1 MTQKKTLK
9 LPKLIGHRGV
19 KDLCPENTLES
30 ILKAFD
36 LGLSFVEIDVKIS
49 KDRVPIL
56 LHDDTLDRTTNG
68 SGLAIDYD
76 YANIKKLDAGK
87 FFYKENTNIF
97 VPKLEDILSL
107 CTNNYGNLKSA
118 INDIENAINLYN
130 QGIKIAKK
138 KNINSL
144 VFLNHLAVAF
154 QSLNKLT
161 ETIETVNKILKIDP
175 NNVNAHQILSSIKK
189 YSLTN
194 EETMNHIS
202 QMKKILS
209 EENFGDD
216 QKGIISF
223 ALGKAYDDLKDSD
236 EAIKFLSIGNKM
248 MHKIRNSNIAEE
260 INTINDMKKNK
271 AKELLWF
278 LEHNSIF
285 TAGTSAKEI
294 DQNIKDKNL
303 NFMRYLWNLQ

>member
-76 YANIKKLDAGK
+76 YENIKKLDAGK

-107 CTNNYGNLKSA
+107 CTNNNGNL
-118 INDIENAINLYN
+118 NIELKPNKKFEKENVYQIY
-130 QGIKIAKK
+130 KII
-138 KNINSL
+138 KNINQIDIFFSSFDMISIL
-144 VFLNHLAVAF
+144 EISKLYPQSIRSFLLDDFKEYNIDDLINISINHDLKICG
-154 QSLNKLT
+154 LN
-161 ETIETVNKILKIDP
+161 IEIVTTDIINKIK
-175 NNVNAHQILSSIKK
+175 
-189 YSLTN
+189 
-194 EETMNHIS
+194 E
-202 QMKKILS
+202 
-209 EENFGDD
+209 
-216 QKGIISF
+216 
-223 ALGKAYDDLKDSD
+223 
-236 EAIKFLSIGNKM
+236 
-248 MHKIRNSNIAEE
+248 SNIAITVYSGKN
-260 INTINDMKKNK
+260 INLSSANDIFS
-271 AKELLWF
+271 LGVD
-278 LEHNSIF
+278 SIF
-285 TAGTSAKEI
+285 I
-294 DQNIKDKNL
+294 DNPLDLLGK
-303 NFMRYLWNLQ
+303 F

>member
-76 YANIKKLDAGK
+76 YENIKKLDAGK

-107 CTNNYGNLKSA
+107 CTNYNGNL
-118 INDIENAINLYN
+118 NIELKPNKKFEKENVYQIY
-130 QGIKIAKK
+130 KIT
-138 KNINSL
+138 KNINQIDIFFSSFDMISIL
-144 VFLNHLAVAF
+144 EISKLYPQSIRSFLLDDFKEYNIDDLISISINHD
-154 QSLNKLT
+154 
-161 ETIETVNKILKIDP
+161 LKICGLNIDLVSSDIIKKIKKS
-175 NNVNAHQILSSIKK
+175 NISITVYSEKKINLSSANEIF
-189 YSLTN
+189 SLGVDSIFVDN
-194 EETMNHIS
+194 PID
-202 QMKKILS
+202 L
-209 EENFGDD
+209 
-216 QKGIISF
+216 
-223 ALGKAYDDLKDSD
+223 LGK
-236 EAIKFLSIGNKM
+236 F
-248 MHKIRNSNIAEE
+248 
-260 INTINDMKKNK
+260 
-271 AKELLWF
+271 
-278 LEHNSIF
+278 
-285 TAGTSAKEI
+285 
-294 DQNIKDKNL
+294 
-303 NFMRYLWNLQ
+303 

>member
-76 YANIKKLDAGK
+76 YENIKKLDAGK

-107 CTNNYGNLKSA
+107 CTNNNGNLNIELKPNKNFEKENVYQVYKLTKNLNQIDIFFSSFDMISILEISKLYPQSIRSFLLDDFKEYNIDDLISISINHDLKICGLNIDLVNADIIKKIKESNMA
-118 INDIENAINLYN
+118 ITVYSD
-130 QGIKIAKK
+130 
-138 KNINSL
+138 KNIN
-144 VFLNHLAVAF
+144 
-154 QSLNKLT
+154 
-161 ETIETVNKILKIDP
+161 
-175 NNVNAHQILSSIKK
+175 LSSANDIF
-189 YSLTN
+189 SIGVDSIFVDNPLD
-194 EETMNHIS
+194 
-202 QMKKILS
+202 L
-209 EENFGDD
+209 
-216 QKGIISF
+216 
-223 ALGKAYDDLKDSD
+223 LGK
-236 EAIKFLSIGNKM
+236 F
-248 MHKIRNSNIAEE
+248 
-260 INTINDMKKNK
+260 
-271 AKELLWF
+271 
-278 LEHNSIF
+278 
-285 TAGTSAKEI
+285 
-294 DQNIKDKNL
+294 
-303 NFMRYLWNLQ
+303 

>member
-76 YANIKKLDAGK
+76 YENIKKLDAGK

-107 CTNNYGNLKSA
+107 CTNNNGNL
-118 INDIENAINLYN
+118 NIELKPNKKFEKENVYQIY
-130 QGIKIAKK
+130 KIT
-138 KNINSL
+138 KNINQIDIFFSSFDMISIL
-144 VFLNHLAVAF
+144 EISKLYPQSIRSFLLDDFKEYNIDDLISISINHD
-154 QSLNKLT
+154 
-161 ETIETVNKILKIDP
+161 LKICGLNIDLVTTDIIKKIKES
-175 NNVNAHQILSSIKK
+175 NLAITVYSDKNINLSSAKDIF
-189 YSLTN
+189 SIGVDSIFVDNPLD
-194 EETMNHIS
+194 
-202 QMKKILS
+202 L
-209 EENFGDD
+209 
-216 QKGIISF
+216 
-223 ALGKAYDDLKDSD
+223 LGK
-236 EAIKFLSIGNKM
+236 F
-248 MHKIRNSNIAEE
+248 
-260 INTINDMKKNK
+260 
-271 AKELLWF
+271 
-278 LEHNSIF
+278 
-285 TAGTSAKEI
+285 
-294 DQNIKDKNL
+294 
-303 NFMRYLWNLQ
+303 

>member
-76 YANIKKLDAGK
+76 YENIKKLDAGK

-107 CTNNYGNLKSA
+107 CNNNNGNLNIELKPNKNFEKENVYQIYKVTKNFNQIDIFFSSFDMISILEISKLYPQSIRSFLLDDFKEYNIDDLISISINHDLKICGLNIDLVNADIIKKIKESNMA
-118 INDIENAINLYN
+118 ITVYSD
-130 QGIKIAKK
+130 
-138 KNINSL
+138 KNIN
-144 VFLNHLAVAF
+144 
-154 QSLNKLT
+154 
-161 ETIETVNKILKIDP
+161 
-175 NNVNAHQILSSIKK
+175 LSSANDIF
-189 YSLTN
+189 SIGVDSIFVDNPLD
-194 EETMNHIS
+194 
-202 QMKKILS
+202 L
-209 EENFGDD
+209 
-216 QKGIISF
+216 
-223 ALGKAYDDLKDSD
+223 LGK
-236 EAIKFLSIGNKM
+236 F
-248 MHKIRNSNIAEE
+248 
-260 INTINDMKKNK
+260 
-271 AKELLWF
+271 
-278 LEHNSIF
+278 
-285 TAGTSAKEI
+285 
-294 DQNIKDKNL
+294 
-303 NFMRYLWNLQ
+303 